1 METTYKGHYWGYFWT
16 SNEDI
21 SASKGDTDTFE
32 SALESWDFI
41 LYDGKIFGYHRIFY
55 GTQKMQFV
63 PQVKIMDLV
72 KNQKNQAR

>member
-1 METTYKGHYWGYFWT
+1 M
-16 SNEDI
+16 
-21 SASKGDTDTFE
+21 DTFE

-55 GTQKMQFV
+55 GTQKMQSV

-72 KNQKNQAR
+72 KNQIKQAR

>member
-1 METTYKGHYWGYFWT
+1 M
-16 SNEDI
+16 
-21 SASKGDTDTFE
+21 DTFE

-55 GTQKMQFV
+55 GTQKMQSV

-72 KNQKNQAR
+72 KNQENQAR

>member
-1 METTYKGHYWGYFWT
+1 MKGHCWGCFWT
-16 SNEDI
+16 SNENI

-55 GTQKMQFV
+55 GTQENAICPTSENYRFGEKSE
-63 PQVKIMDLV
+63 KSS
-72 KNQKNQAR
+72 